1 MGIWSAYIHVHEVPV
16 EVRKWVYGFGYFGT
30 GAEDSCEPSQGCW
43 ELNLG
48 HLVKQLVLLTAEPS
62 L

>member
-16 EVRKWVYGFGYFGT
+16 EVRKWVYWFGYFGT
-30 GAEDSCEPSQGCW
+30 GAKDSSEPSQGCW
-43 ELNLG
+43 ELNL
-48 HLVKQLVLLTAEPS
+48 LLTAEPS